1 MTLRSWAPLR
11 WAVAIVGMIGSAVVI
26 GVPTG
31 IIGTPWYTRM
41 TPVLWWNYPVW
52 LVTAVVSGLI
62 LATYVRTA
70 AHSARPSRVGMGG
83 NVLSLLAVGCPV
95 CNKLVVLAVG
105 ASGAMTLWA
114 PLQPVL
120 GIASVGLLG
129 WALWRRLRGERACAV
144 TPAASV
150 AETVS

>member
-1 MTLRSWAPLR
+1 MTLRSWSPLR
-11 WAVAIVGMIGSAVVI
+11 WVVAALGMVGSALVI

-52 LVTAVVSGLI
+52 AVTAVVSGLM
-62 LATYVRTA
+62 LATYVRTDN
-70 AHSARPSRVGMGG
+70 HSALPSRVGMGG

-105 ASGAMTLWA
+105 ASGALTLWA

-120 GIASVGLLG
+120 GVASVGSLG
-129 WALWRRLRGERACAV
+129 WALWRRLRGERACAL
-144 TPAASV
+144 ASTDV
-150 AETVS
+150 VVEAVG

>member
-1 MTLRSWAPLR
+1 MTMRHWSLLR
-11 WAVAIVGMIGSAVVI
+11 WATAALGMVGSALVI

-52 LVTAVVSGLI
+52 AVTAVVSGLI
-62 LATYVRTA
+62 LATYVRTDT
-70 AHSARPSRVGMGG
+70 HSARPSRVGMGG
-83 NVLSLLAVGCPV
+83 NVLSALAVGCPV

-105 ASGAMTLWA
+105 ASGALTLWA

-120 GIASVGLLG
+120 GVASVGLLG
-129 WALWRRLRGERACAV
+129 WALWRRLRGERACALAP
-144 TPAASV
+144 TPDVVDAV
-150 AETVS
+150 G